1 MTLSEPPFTIGI
13 EEEYLLVDR
22 ASRDVAA
29 DPPATMM
36 EECEALLTG
45 QVSPEFL
52 RSQIEVETR
61 VCQSVREARADLAL
75 LRATVAAV
83 AAKHGLAPI
92 AVSTHPFAQWNEQ
105 KHTDSERYNKLARDL
120 QVLARRLFICGLHVH
135 VCIDD
140 DDLRIDLMHQVTYFL
155 PHLLALSTSSPFWRG
170 EDTGLMSYRL
180 AVFDGLPRTGLPDTF
195 SSYGEYQRFVNQLV
209 GAQLL
214 DDATKLWWDVRV
226 SARYPTLEL
235 RMTDICT
242 RLDDSVTIA
251 ALYLCILSMLYRLR
265 RENQRWRVYQR
276 SLVQENRWLAQRYG
290 TTGELVD
297 FGKGERV
304 PYAALVEEIIE
315 LVRED
320 AERFDCVAEVEHARD
335 IVARGTSAH
344 RQRAVFAA
352 SLGAGKDRREA
363 FADVVDML
371 IEETTHGLDVHAEA
385 AA

>member
-1 MTLSEPPFTIGI
+1 MALSEPPFTIGI

-92 AVSTHPFAQWNEQ
+92 AASTHPFAQWNEQ

-344 RQRAVFAA
+344 RQQAVFAA

-363 FADVVDML
+363 FSDVVDML